1 MPFHAYQVVIATQR
15 IRAVHV
21 IGLVSVLA
29 SPTLS
34 PILNPKILL
43 SWNGFSQQN
52 KLYSQGFFYSFPKYQ
67 MYSWRCRKRLFYTV
81 RRINRD
87 LKQITTAT
95 PTTVA
100 KSNLKMTHCA
110 CLEMTFR
117 RSAKSYKVKTCLVA
131 QSLLGVFLL
140 FFLTTTGFNTYHR
153 FFTLYQE
160 SIGSFRFSSNY
171 VFIACS
177 QLRAIIGQVLHR
189 SYYDLLSQVK
199 ILSSTKV

>member
-140 FFLTTTGFNTYHR
+140 FFFNNHW
-153 FFTLYQE
+153 F
-160 SIGSFRFSSNY
+160 
-171 VFIACS
+171 
-177 QLRAIIGQVLHR
+177 
-189 SYYDLLSQVK
+189 
-199 ILSSTKV
+199 